1 MDKSDEYKKSLREL
15 DNIFYLILERYKTE
29 YPLKEAYPTEENRRL
44 YADSKSQLENT
55 YKDLFVLENNIDAAT
70 KKISTKS
77 TQYND
82 NIKNLKSRYDEES
95 AMLKKLKDSDLASYP
110 LQREFEKKR
119 FYNYFAV
126 VYYSIAAV
134 FLIYLIWTGSRIARK
149 QIPVAKPVFSGKN
162 MKFLP
167 IAVTT
172 FVMSPK
178 VAKIATGSA
187 ALLAGLIAYNYS

>member
-29 YPLKEAYPTEENRRL
+29 YPLKEAYPTEENKRL

-70 KKISTKS
+70 KKISSKS

-110 LQREFEKKR
+110 LKREFEKKR

-134 FLIYLIWTGSRIARK
+134 SFD
-149 QIPVAKPVFSGKN
+149 FSN
-162 MKFLP
+162 MVRF
-167 IAVTT
+167 
-172 FVMSPK
+172 
-178 VAKIATGSA
+178 
-187 ALLAGLIAYNYS
+187 